1 MPLELKLFLI
11 VIIIIFVTIIFRLWM
26 NEYDLQRLVKTLDK
40 KILQLEEEKSRA
52 EHWRDDWRDSCN
64 HFYCLSEDLTK
75 RNMTLMK
82 ENENLKRENLKLKMR
97 GSHTFI
103 IDEDT
108 KAAIRYA
115 MIHSHPDKGGKEEDF
130 VRFHSLYEKIKSK

>member
-1 MPLELKLFLI
+1 MTLELFLI
-11 VIIIIFVTIIFRLWM
+11 GTLIFVTIVFRLWM
-26 NEYDLQRLVKTLDK
+26 NEYDLKRLVKTLDK

-52 EHWRDDWRDSCN
+52 EDWQN
-64 HFYCLSEDLTK
+64 HYKYFSNK
-75 RNMTLMK
+75 IAARNEALIEENKLLIK
-82 ENENLKRENLKLKMR
+82 ENKNLEREILKLKMQ

-130 VRFHSLYEKIKSK
+130 IRFHSLYEKIKSK

>member
-1 MPLELKLFLI
+1 MPLELFLI
-11 VIIIIFVTIIFRLWM
+11 GVIIFVTIVFRLWM
-26 NEYDLQRLVKTLDK
+26 NEYDLKRLVKTLDK

-52 EHWRDDWRDSCN
+52 EHWQNTWYKHYKYFSD
-64 HFYCLSEDLTK
+64 LSDK
-75 RNMTLMK
+75 ISARNVSLMK
-82 ENENLKRENLKLKMR
+82 ENESLKRENLKLKMR

-130 VRFHSLYEKIKSK
+130 IRFYSLYEKIKSK

>member
-1 MPLELKLFLI
+1 MTLELFLI
-11 VIIIIFVTIIFRLWM
+11 GTLIFVTIVFRLWM
-26 NEYDLQRLVKTLDK
+26 NEYDLKRLVKTLDE
-40 KILQLEEEKSRA
+40 KILQLEEDKQRA
-52 EHWRDDWRDSCN
+52 EYWKDEWHKHYLYFSD
-64 HFYCLSEDLTK
+64 LSNK
-75 RNMTLMK
+75 IAAKNVALMK
-82 ENENLKRENLKLKMR
+82 ENKDLKRENLKLKMR

-130 VRFHSLYEKIKSK
+130 VRFHALYEKIKSK

>member
-1 MPLELKLFLI
+1 MTLELFLI
-11 VIIIIFVTIIFRLWM
+11 GTLIFVTIVFRLWM

-52 EHWRDDWRDSCN
+52 EHWRDEWYGHYQYFSD
-64 HFYCLSEDLTK
+64 LSDK
-75 RNMTLMK
+75 VSAKNIVLMK

-130 VRFHSLYEKIKSK
+130 VRFHALYEKIKSK